1 MVNEIS
7 IRECSQD
14 DVLEVLELWRQA
26 EVTPSV
32 TDTLEDI
39 TRVLDCPSALALIAE
54 SGGRVIGSVFGSFDG
69 WRGNIYRLA
78 VHPQS
83 RRQGLAGRLVKQL
96 EVWLRDQGAKR
107 VTALVEKDHPWATGF
122 WDATGYIP
130 EPLDVRYVR
139 NLCQSFNQE
148 AQ

>member
-14 DVLEVLELWRQA
+14 DVLAVLDLWQQA
-26 EVTPSV
+26 EATVSV
-32 TDTLEDI
+32 TDTIEDI
-39 TRVLDCPSALALIAE
+39 GLVLGCPSALALIAE
-54 SGGRVIGSVFGSFDG
+54 SDGRIIGSVFGSFDG

-78 VHPQS
+78 VHPES
-83 RRQGLAGRLVKQL
+83 RRQGLARRLVEQL

-122 WDATGYIP
+122 WDATGYTP

-139 NLCQSFNQE
+139 NL
-148 AQ
+148 